1 VAGETLEELLSR
13 LERERQQADTI
24 YNTALTALDRAVQ
37 GRPPMPDPPP
47 PYDDTKLS
55 DVNTAWNILPAGPPA
70 LDRSFKG
77 RLRGFIWRLVGP
89 SLDTQKQFNAALVDH
104 LNRNV
109 VAHREAQKAI
119 TTAIEV
125 IRQQADGLAH
135 FERHLIQYL
144 QTVTLY
150 VDTKDRAAGGQSQV
164 INAALGALTDDW
176 LKRWESLGAKEQ
188 RFQAHV
194 DSIADIR
201 AIAALAQQ
209 TVTSLKAQ
217 IERRMPGA
225 PGPPAPPGPLGPTGP
240 RVSRQVGPEGPGG
253 PTSDLDSIAYVG
265 FEDQFRGSQEEIRR
279 QLADYVPLFAGCREV
294 LDVGCG
300 RGELLDLFRQGGI
313 DARGIDSNAAMVEAC
328 RARGLEADQGDAL
341 GYLQSLPDASLGGL
355 IAIQVVEHLDPG
367 YLLRFVETTFHKL
380 RPGAPLVFETI
391 NAACWVAFF
400 DSYIRDITHRWP
412 LHPDTLRYLVQA
424 SGFSSVEIRFRS
436 PVPYSDKLER
446 VSLPAGGSNGVR
458 DETLIEIVEALN
470 AHAEKLNARL
480 FTHLDYAVVARR

>member
-1 VAGETLEELLSR
+1 
-13 LERERQQADTI
+13 
-24 YNTALTALDRAVQ
+24 
-37 GRPPMPDPPP
+37 
-47 PYDDTKLS
+47 
-55 DVNTAWNILPAGPPA
+55 
-70 LDRSFKG
+70 
-77 RLRGFIWRLVGP
+77 
-89 SLDTQKQFNAALVDH
+89 
-104 LNRNV
+104 
-109 VAHREAQKAI
+109 
-119 TTAIEV
+119 
-125 IRQQADGLAH
+125 
-135 FERHLIQYL
+135 
-144 QTVTLY
+144 
-150 VDTKDRAAGGQSQV
+150 
-164 INAALGALTDDW
+164 
-176 LKRWESLGAKEQ
+176 
-188 RFQAHV
+188 
-194 DSIADIR
+194 
-201 AIAALAQQ
+201 
-209 TVTSLKAQ
+209 
-217 IERRMPGA
+217 
-225 PGPPAPPGPLGPTGP
+225 
-240 RVSRQVGPEGPGG
+240 VSRQVGPEGPGG